1 MGKFLV
7 LAKVQLRA
15 LLASFRVGGSRKK
28 AVSGW
33 TALALMAALC
43 LFISGSYSFP
53 LGGQLAAA
61 GCPELLLLMMSAMSV
76 IAGLMFTA
84 FAAQGVVFGGR
95 DADLLLSMPVSA
107 FSVMLAKLTALHVE
121 NLVFCAFLVLPAG
134 AAWLWFGGG
143 GGALFVLRLLI
154 GSFFL
159 AMLPTALSL
168 AAGFLLSWLGGRLAN
183 RKAVSLLLYALVL
196 AAVFYLAMNVNIS
209 MASLAAGTT
218 GAEVEGAFTGW
229 GIPFLLFQR
238 GVCGDWETL
247 VMFCLLSLAPML
259 LAVWLFSKNYQKVLT
274 GLRSHGKRPAY
285 RLGRL
290 RASGR
295 RKALLRKEAA
305 RYFGTPIYLF
315 NTGIGLI
322 MLVIAGIAAA
332 VMGGG
337 LREQLALAGLG
348 GFPLLT
354 LAAAATGFLLS
365 TVAVTGSSV
374 SLEGENLWI
383 IKEAPVSA
391 REVLDGKAVFQ
402 LLLTVPCLL
411 VCALGLVWGLKM
423 SLAEGAVLLLF
434 ALAFAGFTALM
445 GLTVNLLFP
454 KLDAVN
460 DMVVVKQS
468 AAAMLSTFGGMI
480 GALACGGAV
489 WALTGVVGEM
499 PALAGCAAVLLLA
512 CLLLRRWLHTR
523 GAERFMDLS

>member
-1 MGKFLV
+1 MMGKFLV

-61 GCPELLLLMMSAMSV
+61 GCLELLLLMMSAMAV

-107 FSVMLAKLTALHVE
+107 FSVMLAKLTALYVE

-143 GGALFVLRLLI
+143 GGVLFVLRLLI

-247 VMFCLLSLAPML
+247 VMFCLLSLAPVL

-295 RKALLRKEAA
+295 RKALLRKEAD
-305 RYFGTPIYLF
+305 RYFGTPIYLL

-322 MLVIAGIAAA
+322 LLVVAGIAAA
-332 VMGGG
+332 VMGGSLRDRLAQAGAAAAIRDEGYFQSIRRRVTDTRERTAQALKEIGFTVLPSQANFLFVRHPDRPGKALFDG
-337 LREQLALAGLG
+337 LRERG
-348 GFPLLT
+348 
-354 LAAAATGFLLS
+354 
-365 TVAVTGSSV
+365 
-374 SLEGENLWI
+374 
-383 IKEAPVSA
+383 
-391 REVLDGKAVFQ
+391 VLV
-402 LLLTVPCLL
+402 
-411 VCALGLVWGLKM
+411 
-423 SLAEGAVLLLF
+423 
-434 ALAFAGFTALM
+434 
-445 GLTVNLLFP
+445 
-454 KLDAVN
+454 
-460 DMVVVKQS
+460 
-468 AAAMLSTFGGMI
+468 
-480 GALACGGAV
+480 
-489 WALTGVVGEM
+489 
-499 PALAGCAAVLLLA
+499 
-512 CLLLRRWLHTR
+512 RRWDIPEIQDWLRISVGTD
-523 GAERFMDLS
+523 ADMDALVRALNEL

>member
-1 MGKFLV
+1 MV

-61 GCPELLLLMMSAMSV
+61 GCLELLLLMMSAMAV

-107 FSVMLAKLTALHVE
+107 FSVMLAKLTALYVE

-196 AAVFYLAMNVNIS
+196 ATVFYLAMNVNIS

-229 GIPFLLFQR
+229 GVPFLLFQR

-247 VMFCLLSLAPML
+247 VMCCWQYGCSPKITRRCSPGSA
-259 LAVWLFSKNYQKVLT
+259 AT
-274 GLRSHGKRPAY
+274 GSARPTAWA
-285 RLGRL
+285 
-290 RASGR
+290 ASGR
-295 RKALLRKEAA
+295 R
-305 RYFGTPIYLF
+305 
-315 NTGIGLI
+315 
-322 MLVIAGIAAA
+322 
-332 VMGGG
+332 GGG
-337 LREQLALAGLG
+337 RPCCARRPHGISAR
-348 GFPLLT
+348 P
-354 LAAAATGFLLS
+354 S
-365 TVAVTGSSV
+365 TYSIPASGSSC
-374 SLEGENLWI
+374 W
-383 IKEAPVSA
+383 
-391 REVLDGKAVFQ
+391 
-402 LLLTVPCLL
+402 
-411 VCALGLVWGLKM
+411 
-423 SLAEGAVLLLF
+423 
-434 ALAFAGFTALM
+434 
-445 GLTVNLLFP
+445 
-454 KLDAVN
+454 
-460 DMVVVKQS
+460 
-468 AAAMLSTFGGMI
+468 
-480 GALACGGAV
+480 
-489 WALTGVVGEM
+489 
-499 PALAGCAAVLLLA
+499 
-512 CLLLRRWLHTR
+512 
-523 GAERFMDLS
+523 